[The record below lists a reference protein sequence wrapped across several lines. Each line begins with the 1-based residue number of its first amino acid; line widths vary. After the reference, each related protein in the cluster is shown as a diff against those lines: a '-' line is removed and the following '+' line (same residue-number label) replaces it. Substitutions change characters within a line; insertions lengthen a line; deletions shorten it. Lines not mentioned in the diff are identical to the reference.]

1 MRFRRGFDLFV
12 YLANTKLSIIMK
24 SLQILF
30 LCSLLFSFGCQ
41 ENQKATEKTETTT
54 TNLTKAKKIID
65 LSHEFSKET
74 IYWVT
79 AKEFELDTVFKGD
92 TGKGFYYSAN
102 NFTTAEHGGTHIDAP
117 IHFAEG
123 GQSVN
128 EIPLEKL
135 IGNAIKID
143 VSSKALN
150 NPDYLISIED
160 FTNWE
165 EKHKQEIPKGSIVL
179 LETGYSK
186 YYPDKVKYLGT
197 DLRGPDAV
205 KLLHFPGLSPK
216 AAAWLVKNRNI
227 NAIGLDTPSI
237 DYGQSEFFKSHVILL
252 SENIPTFENLNNL
265 DKLPENNFEVIAL
278 PMKIKGGSGGPLR
291 IVALLTN

>member
-1 MRFRRGFDLFV
+1 M
-12 YLANTKLSIIMK
+12 TIIMK
-24 SLQILF
+24 ARFKKSIQTLF
-30 LCSLLFSFGCQ
+30 IFSLLFSFGCQ
-41 ENQKATEKTETTT
+41 EKTIQNKEAKPLKQNQYSSKI
-54 TNLTKAKKIID
+54 IID

-79 AKEFELDTVFKGD
+79 AKEFKLDTVFRGKTD
-92 TGKGFYYSAN
+92 KGFYYSAN
-102 NFTTAEHGGTHIDAP
+102 NITTAEHGGTHIDAP
-117 IHFAEG
+117 IHFYEG
-123 GQSVN
+123 GQSVD

-135 IGNAIKID
+135 IGNGIKID
-143 VSSKALN
+143 VSEKALN

-165 EKHKQEIPKGSIVL
+165 AKENMKIPDGSIVL

-197 DLRGPDAV
+197 DLRGSDAI
-205 KLLHFPGLSPK
+205 KLLHFPGLSPE

-227 NAIGLDTPSI
+227 KSIGLDTPSI
-237 DYGQSEFFKSHVILL
+237 DYGQSEYFKSHVILL
-252 SENIPTFENLNNL
+252 SENIPAFENLTNL
-265 DKLPENNFEVIAL
+265 DKLPANNFEVIAL

-291 IVALLTN
+291 IVALLNN